1 MIRAAPPIFNQ
12 TLQKNFKSPLN
23 FSSIRAR
30 KKAVKINCAIFLAG
44 HISAQISRTRL
55 TPDMGFVLENS
66 KYYKP
71 SIRALTRKLKL
82 MTFSRNFK
90 IRLVFTKRPHRCW
103 RQFFLLQPVE
113 HWKMPS

>member
-55 TPDMGFVLENS
+55 FPDMTFCIGKQQILQTFTQGVNQKIKTDDVFS
-66 KYYKP
+66 K
-71 SIRALTRKLKL
+71 
-82 MTFSRNFK
+82 FRN
-90 IRLVFTKRPHRCW
+90 
-103 RQFFLLQPVE
+103 
-113 HWKMPS
+113 